1 MGRINLAVRTRPAIH
16 WVELSACV
24 LIGADCW
31 WHVGILQAFVFQ
43 LLPNSSSLPSYSVS
57 QRELLCK

>member
-16 WVELSACV
+16 WAELSACV

-31 WHVGILQAFVFQ
+31 WHVGILQAFVWCFSCFLTAQ
-43 LLPNSSSLPSYSVS
+43 ACQVT
-57 QRELLCK
+57 Q